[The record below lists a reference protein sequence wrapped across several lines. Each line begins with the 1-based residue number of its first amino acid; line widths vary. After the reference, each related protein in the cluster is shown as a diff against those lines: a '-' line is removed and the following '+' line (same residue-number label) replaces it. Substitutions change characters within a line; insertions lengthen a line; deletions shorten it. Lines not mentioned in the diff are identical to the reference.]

1 VVFQEFDQLLPWKT
15 VLGNVVYALRV
26 ARRLDAAAA
35 RAQAGRFIAMV
46 GLERFAASYPHQ
58 LSGGM
63 KQRVAIARSLALD
76 PRMLLMD
83 EPFASLDALTRRRMQ
98 DELLTIWE
106 ATRKTL
112 LFVTHSIEEA
122 VLLGDRILILSAHPA
137 ACGPS
142 WTIPPPAS
150 ATARPSWPPSGAWR
164 PPSMRKGAIVLALL
178 VLWEA
183 GTRLFAVSPLLF
195 PPASAVLLAFGRA
208 VASGEIPGF
217 AGQSLKVLLTGM
229 ALGAGIALVLT
240 TLAVTT
246 RLGAEILETLT
257 SMFNPLPAIALM
269 PLALLWFGLGVN
281 AVVFVVVH
289 STLWPMSLNTYTG
302 FVTVPPTL
310 KRVGQNLGL
319 SGWRL
324 VSGILLP
331 AAFPYILSGIK
342 IGWAFAWRTII
353 AAEMVFG
360 VAGSQ
365 GGLGWFIYQNRF
377 EMNTDLVF
385 AGLLTVILIGLL
397 VENLFFRWLE
407 RRTVLRWGMSV

>member
-1 VVFQEFDQLLPWKT
+1 
-15 VLGNVVYALRV
+15 
-26 ARRLDAAAA
+26 
-35 RAQAGRFIAMV
+35 
-46 GLERFAASYPHQ
+46 
-58 LSGGM
+58 
-63 KQRVAIARSLALD
+63 
-76 PRMLLMD
+76 
-83 EPFASLDALTRRRMQ
+83 
-98 DELLTIWE
+98 
-106 ATRKTL
+106 
-112 LFVTHSIEEA
+112 
-122 VLLGDRILILSAHPA
+122 
-137 ACGPS
+137 
-142 WTIPPPAS
+142 
-150 ATARPSWPPSGAWR
+150 
-164 PPSMRKGAIVLALL
+164 MRKAAVVLALL
-178 VLWEA
+178 VVWEA

-195 PPASAVLLAFGRA
+195 PPASAVLLAFARA
-208 VASGEIPGF
+208 LASGEIPGY

-229 ALGAGIALVLT
+229 AIGAGIALALT

-269 PLALLWFGLGVN
+269 PLALLWFGLGIN
-281 AVVFVVVH
+281 AVVFVIVH

-324 VSGILLP
+324 VTGILLP

-407 RRTVLRWGMSV
+407 RRTVLRWGMSTMHS

>member
-1 VVFQEFDQLLPWKT
+1 
-15 VLGNVVYALRV
+15 
-26 ARRLDAAAA
+26 
-35 RAQAGRFIAMV
+35 
-46 GLERFAASYPHQ
+46 
-58 LSGGM
+58 
-63 KQRVAIARSLALD
+63 
-76 PRMLLMD
+76 
-83 EPFASLDALTRRRMQ
+83 
-98 DELLTIWE
+98 
-106 ATRKTL
+106 
-112 LFVTHSIEEA
+112 
-122 VLLGDRILILSAHPA
+122 
-137 ACGPS
+137 
-142 WTIPPPAS
+142 
-150 ATARPSWPPSGAWR
+150 
-164 PPSMRKGAIVLALL
+164 MRKASIVLALL
-178 VLWEA
+178 IVWEA

-208 VASGEIPGF
+208 LASGEIPGY

-229 ALGAGIALVLT
+229 AIGAGIALVLT

-269 PLALLWFGLGVN
+269 PLALLWFGLGIN
-281 AVVFVVVH
+281 AVVFVIVH

-310 KRVGQNLGL
+310 RRVGQNLGL

-324 VSGILLP
+324 VTGILLP

-407 RRTVLRWGMSV
+407 RRTVLRWGMSTN